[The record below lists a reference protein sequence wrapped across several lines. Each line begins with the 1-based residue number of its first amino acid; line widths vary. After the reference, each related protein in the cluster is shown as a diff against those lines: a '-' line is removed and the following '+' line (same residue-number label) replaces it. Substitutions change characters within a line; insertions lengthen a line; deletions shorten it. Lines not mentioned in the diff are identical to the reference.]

1 METVTERLE
10 LHMVDDFVDEG
21 ILQEQF
27 GLFEGDASLT
37 HIEEGRIVELTY
49 G

>member
-37 HIEEGRIVELTY
+37 HIEEGCVVELAN